1 MDDTER
7 FASIEGRLTVTEGRT
22 TALEVR
28 SDSLEKGAAK
38 TETAITVLTKK
49 VDDLTAS
56 QKLQLEIL
64 QRLDAV
70 AANPSV
76 KIILAIGATVLA
88 SWAASKG
95 LK

>member
-1 MDDTER
+1 MPTDSDR
-7 FASIEGRLTVTEGRT
+7 F
-22 TALEVR
+22 TALETRVTSVEAR
-28 SDSLEKGAAK
+28 TDTLEKGAVK
-38 TETAITVLTKK
+38 TDTALMNLTKK

-70 AANPSV
+70 AANPNV
-76 KIILAIGATVLA
+76 KIILAIVATVLA